1 MRLLVTLSVAVLL
14 LTASP
19 LCAQHFGARLQ
30 WQPEISDTD
39 ARLQQPVEIEIL
51 GRAAVPALKLL
62 SEATGVPLTVAP
74 ENLDTVGE
82 RKLTII
88 AQGLSLKGIMVQLP
102 EALLEAHWDVDT
114 SGDEPVY
121 VLHRNSGVD
130 ASVQREEQERRAGY
144 DERRQQQRID
154 SIDDAR
160 RALAMSPAELE
171 ELEKTDLFLA
181 RAAQYPLTRSLM
193 EAYASLPEEYPGQ
206 LIDAG
211 LLRLSYYDAP
221 PALQKAVGAAC
232 QMQRQYLQWARTQ
245 VATAALLLPNEI
257 TDQETQLAE
266 LESRIAD
273 GGVFI
278 RVHNIGRETG
288 FGPQLTVSTDEASL
302 GVTLVPPRSTRVTF
316 PGNPYQWLL
325 VATGDTPEQAL
336 STVQRSKAAWVNL
349 RNARQW
355 DESDWVEPADQRLQR
370 QIEMPF
376 KWHEG
381 AEYVSILELQQLVAA
396 ETGLSVIS
404 DYFANDLAGLDPGQ
418 APLGD
423 SLWRDLYILGQTGNF
438 KWRLLGDCLIFHRTM
453 WHRLAQRELPESLIM
468 KYRQRLARQG
478 HFTLDDVIEFAVEIK
493 GLSATDRRGGP
504 SVPMDLIEAGI
515 LRSRGV
521 SGSLL
526 LYHSLTPDEKAKA
539 RSPEGLTLAEL
550 WATGRRDLTDYV
562 PLLGR
567 RLDKAAREKL
577 ARGATFFL
585 IESTGE
591 ENGSAYT
598 EYTFRLVFP
607 EDADVPE
614 RSFSTKVRLP
624 EIARKSSQ
632 SAE

>member
-1 MRLLVTLSVAVLL
+1 MRHLLIISLVLLVTAPVH
-14 LTASP
+14 
-19 LCAQHFGARLQ
+19 AQHLGARLQ
-30 WQPEISDTD
+30 WQPEIADTD
-39 ARLQQPVEIEIL
+39 PRLQQPVTVEIL

-62 SEATGVPLTVAP
+62 SDATGVALTVAP

-88 AQGLSLKGIMVQLP
+88 SKGISLKAIMVQLP
-102 EALLEAHWDVDT
+102 EALQECHWDIDA

-121 VLHRNSGVD
+121 VLHRNGGVD
-130 ASVQREEQERRAGY
+130 ASVQREEQERRAGH
-144 DERRQQQRID
+144 DERLQQRRLD

-160 RALAMSPAELE
+160 RVLAMSAAELE
-171 ELEKTDLFLA
+171 ELEETDIFLA
-181 RAAQYPLTRSLM
+181 RAAKYPLTRKLM
-193 EAYASLPEEYPGQ
+193 EAYASLPQEYTSELVETG
-206 LIDAG
+206 
-211 LLRLSYYDAP
+211 RVEFRYDEAP
-221 PALQKAVGAAC
+221 PVFRRMAGAALQV
-232 QMQRQYLQWARTQ
+232 QLRYLPWARVQ
-245 VATAALLLPNEI
+245 SSPYAEEMAESEERLQHLEDQIAAGSTADV
-257 TDQETQLAE
+257 TV
-266 LESRIAD
+266 S
-273 GGVFI
+273 I
-278 RVHNIGRETG
+278 RDYSGREVAWG
-288 FGPQLTVSTDEASL
+288 AMGTVESGDISVGTM
-302 GVTLVPPRSTRVTF
+302 LVPARSTRTRF
-316 PGNPYQWLL
+316 HGNPYEWVL
-325 VATGDTPEQAL
+325 VETGDRIEDARTTVER
-336 STVQRSKAAWVNL
+336 STEAWFKM
-349 RNARQW
+349 RDERQW
-355 DESDWVEPADQRLQR
+355 DESDWVEPSDPRLHR
-370 QIEMPF
+370 QVEI
-376 KWHEG
+376 HVRGDEG

-396 ETGLSVIS
+396 ATGLSIIS
-404 DYFANDLAGLDPGQ
+404 DYFTDDSAGIYPGQ
-418 APLGD
+418 QLLGD
-423 SLWRDLYILGQTGNF
+423 SLWRDLYILGHTGSF
-438 KWRLLGDCLIFHRTM
+438 KWRLVGDCLVFHRTD
-453 WHRLAQRELPESLIM
+453 WYRRSQSELPESLIV

-478 HFTLDDVIEFAVEIK
+478 RFTLDDVIEFAVEIK

-526 LYHSLTPDEKAKA
+526 LCHSLTPDEKAKA

-550 WATGRRDLTDYV
+550 WAKGRRDLTDYV

-614 RSFSTKVRLP
+614 RFFSTKVRLP
-624 EIARKSSQ
+624 EIARKSPQ